1 MSGRAPATL
10 RVSAEGV
17 ASMIL
22 ATQLRDENAALRAEA
37 EAWRAERAEMA
48 AEAERDRL
56 KLASLRT
63 AARVHESTA
72 NARQL
77 RLQGVAEKLVGVEAE
92 LRSAEQAGAEAHAAR
107 LVAEEG
113 ARGARLAAQGM
124 QAELERLREAEASG
138 ARGQPTPR
146 ERALEQSDPMVVG
159 GMELV
164 AVPAAL
170 RLQDHRVRP
179 PSAPP
184 WVSGWS
190 TQYRRWYWFHEE
202 TSATTWDW
210 PAGVLGSPLGR
221 ELGTLIEAAAT
232 AAGSSPRSEPG
243 ASPRGKHRSRR
254 ASSPRRRGRVGRKR
268 TGSKEEPASAKEAT
282 GGERGSVECQ
292 QRWYGAHL
300 CIARAC
306 VQILTDGESCA
317 ARLWSSN
324 CRRRRRKQR
333 RPPRKAR
340 RWRRTRSHCRKR

>member
-77 RLQGVAEKLVGVEAE
+77 RLQGIADKLVGVEAE
-92 LRSAEQAGAEAHAAR
+92 RRSAEQAGAEAHAAR

-124 QAELERLREAEASG
+124 QAELERLREAEAS
-138 ARGQPTPR
+138 GQPTPR

-190 TQYRRWYWFHEE
+190 TQFRRWYWFHEE

-221 ELGTLIEAAAT
+221 ELGTLIEAAAV
-232 AAGSSPRSEPG
+232 AAAADSPRSEPG
-243 ASPRGKHRSRR
+243 ASTRRKHRSRR
-254 ASSPRRRGRVGRKR
+254 AASPRRRGRAGRKR

-282 GGERGSVECQ
+282 SGDRGSVECQ
-292 QRWYGAHL
+292 QRWYAAHL

-306 VQILTDGESCA
+306 VQILD
-317 ARLWSSN
+317 
-324 CRRRRRKQR
+324 RR
-333 RPPRKAR
+333 
-340 RWRRTRSHCRKR
+340 